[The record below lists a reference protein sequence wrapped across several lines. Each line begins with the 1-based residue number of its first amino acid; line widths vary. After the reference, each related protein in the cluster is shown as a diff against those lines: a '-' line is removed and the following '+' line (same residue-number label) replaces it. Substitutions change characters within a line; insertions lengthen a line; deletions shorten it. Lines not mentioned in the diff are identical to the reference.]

1 MLTVTQAA
9 LERLSQKLERKRVK
23 KLTAGMAMRFTQGH
37 SGWRL
42 RPDAERPM
50 DEKFTY
56 LGRSVL
62 LLDSAA
68 SEALTNRTLDVRE
81 ADAGPRLTLR

>member
-1 MLTVTQAA
+1 
-9 LERLSQKLERKRVK
+9 
-23 KLTAGMAMRFTQGH
+23 
-37 SGWRL
+37 
-42 RPDAERPM
+42 M